1 MSAFSASVAAAA
13 YAAWPA
19 AFNKKNLWSN
29 DLRSSSGALP
39 EQDIRFEA
47 RIKFENVK
55 GQHTAREL
63 NVRCDPIAN
72 DLDILNS
79 GKLIGHV
86 NALGQVVGG
95 ASTRQKVHALRLVDD
110 ILANLKN
117 SAIAHDTDV
126 AVAADILVIFAVGV
140 IVVGIGIS
148 HDEYFQFNDEWKS
161 KMCHFGLP
169 RPSDTRYDCPSRA
182 SHVHLCPIRDTHS
195 SRNALVREVLPLHVV
210 ALARG
215 V

>member
-1 MSAFSASVAAAA
+1 M
-13 YAAWPA
+13 
-19 AFNKKNLWSN
+19 
-29 DLRSSSGALP
+29 
-39 EQDIRFEA
+39 
-47 RIKFENVK
+47 
-55 GQHTAREL
+55 GQHTARKL

-86 NALGQVVGG
+86 NALGQIVGG

-140 IVVGIGIS
+140 IVVGIGSS

-161 KMCHFGLP
+161 NMCHFGLP
-169 RPSDTRYDCPSRA
+169 RPSHTRYDCPPRA

-195 SRNALVREVLPLHVV
+195 SRNALVREVLPLAPRGRACERRVNAMTCV
-210 ALARG
+210 ACEGCEEGCVRG
-215 V
+215 VATRCHRVTTGHEQQNRRELTISKLSVW